1 MCWAVEKIFFLML
14 IERTRSS
21 PTVISDPLI
30 PEMCFI
36 MLSKTSQIIHL
47 KNAKAIH

>member
-1 MCWAVEKIFFLML
+1 MCWAVDKILFLML
-14 IERTRSS
+14 IERIHSS
-21 PTVISDPLI
+21 PTVISDTLI

-36 MLSKTSQIIHL
+36 MLSKTSQIIHF